1 MPVVRRLSTVTGPA
15 GVGKATLARA
25 VLAGRNVAELDGPT
39 VGALESGARL
49 QRVTDAVT
57 RLRHDRGVL
66 LVTDLDALLPA
77 EPEPVSTL
85 ILDEL
90 RRAVDTPGV
99 AFVATTAHPDALDD
113 RTRGQDVCDRELTIP
128 LPDGA
133 TRRAVLELMLKRVP
147 TDALDLTERERLV
160 DEGVFQIDHR
170 AAGVVD
176 ALLGS
181 KPTICTNRHRPTGAP
196 DRKSVV

>member
-1 MPVVRRLSTVTGPA
+1 MFGVAWTGLAGNLPVVRRLSTVTGPA

-147 TDALDLTERERLV
+147 TDALDLTEIASRAPGFVAADLAALVRE
-160 DEGVFQIDHR
+160 
-170 AAGVVD
+170 AG
-176 ALLGS
+176 
-181 KPTICTNRHRPTGAP
+181 TGPATP
-196 DRKSVV
+196 